1 MPYFISLMRLTQRG
15 LDEIANSPERARVSR
30 ERVEDLGGRSIAL
43 YATMGAYD
51 FVQIFEMPSE
61 TAMMQYLL
69 VARQDGHVDP
79 VVLRA
84 FDATAWS
91 SIVEASIKSRITT
104 GESP

>member
-30 ERVEDLGGRSIAL
+30 ERVEDLGGRSVAL

-84 FDATAWS
+84 FDASAWS
-91 SIVEASIKSRITT
+91 SIVEASIKSRIAT
-104 GESP
+104 GELP

>member
-30 ERVEDLGGRSIAL
+30 ERVEALGGRSVAL

-61 TAMMQYLL
+61 AAMMQYLL

-79 VVLRA
+79 VVLRS
-84 FDATAWS
+84 FDAQEWS
-91 SIVEASIKSRITT
+91 SIVEASIKS
-104 GESP
+104 

>member
-30 ERVEDLGGRSIAL
+30 ERVENLGGRSVAL
-43 YATMGAYD
+43 YSTMGAYD
-51 FVQIFEMPSE
+51 FVQVFEMPSE
-61 TAMMQYLL
+61 AAMMQYLL

-84 FDATAWS
+84 FDAPEWS
-91 SIVEASIKSRITT
+91 SIVEASMKSRIAT
-104 GESP
+104 GELP

>member
-30 ERVEDLGGRSIAL
+30 ERVEDLGGRSVAL

-84 FDATAWS
+84 FDAPAWS
-91 SIVEASIKSRITT
+91 SIVEASIKSRIAT
-104 GESP
+104 GELS

>member
-30 ERVEDLGGRSIAL
+30 ERVEDLGGRSVAL
-43 YATMGAYD
+43 YATMGVYD

-84 FDATAWS
+84 FDASAWS
-91 SIVEASIKSRITT
+91 SIVEASIKSRIAT
-104 GESP
+104 GELP